1 MICKICGNIEGNKVF
16 KIREMM
22 FGFRDEFTYF
32 ECSKCG
38 CLQIAEIP
46 SNMEKY
52 YPSNYYSFQRGHSD
66 NFIKKILK
74 RKRDEYAIFKRDLL
88 GKIVYKK
95 YPDILLNMIGKTKVN
110 YNSRILDVGC
120 GSGNLLYSLNEIGF
134 KDLVGIDPFINEKI
148 NEKSIKIL
156 KKTIH
161 EISDIEK
168 FDLIIFNHSFEH
180 IPDQLETLLK
190 VCKILSNNGI
200 CLIRMPIKT
209 EYIWDRYGIN
219 WVQIDAPRHFFIHT
233 LKSFKLLTENSGL
246 IIQEIIFDSTE
257 FQFWGSEQYKR
268 GIPLNSEN
276 SYSVNPEKSIFTAK
290 QIKEFKKMAKELN
303 KNKQG
308 DQAAFYLGRE
318 RK

>member
-22 FGFRDEFTYF
+22 FGFKDEFIYF

-66 NFIKKILK
+66 NFIKKVLK
-74 RKRDEYAIFKRDLL
+74 RKRDEYAIFKKGFI

-95 YPDILLNMIGKTKVN
+95 YPDILLDMISKTKISH
-110 YNSRILDVGC
+110 NSRILDVGC

-134 KDLVGIDPFINEKI
+134 KDLVGIDPFIDNEIK
-148 NEKSIKIL
+148 EKNIEIF

-168 FDLIIFNHSFEH
+168 FDLIVFNHSFEH

-190 VCKILSNNGI
+190 VCKILSNSGI

-209 EYIWDRYGIN
+209 EYIWNRYGIN
-219 WVQIDAPRHFFIHT
+219 WVQINAPRHFFIHT
-233 LKSFKLLTENSGL
+233 LRSFKLLTENSGL
-246 IIQEIIFDSTE
+246 IIQEVIFDSTE

>member
-22 FGFRDEFTYF
+22 FGFKDEFIYF

-66 NFIKKILK
+66 NFIKKVLK
-74 RKRDEYAIFKRDLL
+74 RKRDEYAIFKKGFI

-95 YPDILLNMIGKTKVN
+95 YPDILLDMISKTKISH
-110 YNSRILDVGC
+110 NSRILDVGC

-134 KDLVGIDPFINEKI
+134 KDLVGIDPFINEEI

-168 FDLIIFNHSFEH
+168 FDLIVFNHSFEH

-190 VCKILSNNGI
+190 VCKILSNSGI

-209 EYIWDRYGIN
+209 EYIWNRYGIN

-233 LKSFKLLTENSGL
+233 LRSFKLLTENSGL
-246 IIQEIIFDSTE
+246 IIQEVIFDSTE

-276 SYSVNPEKSIFTAK
+276 SYSAHIPHVSFSIIIFFTLLPH
-290 QIKEFKKMAKELN
+290 Q
-303 KNKQG
+303 
-308 DQAAFYLGRE
+308 
-318 RK
+318 